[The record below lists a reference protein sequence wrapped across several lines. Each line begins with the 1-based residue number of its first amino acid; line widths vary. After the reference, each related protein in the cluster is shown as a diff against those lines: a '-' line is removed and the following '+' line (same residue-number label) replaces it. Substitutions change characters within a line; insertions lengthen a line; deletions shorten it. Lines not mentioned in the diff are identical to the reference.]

1 MVIEANVPRKK
12 RLAQNTAIV
21 RELLVS
27 ATEEELNQALREHR
41 IQPDR
46 ILSIMLE
53 PGTQIAGGSG
63 PRYRVIYRA

>member
-1 MVIEANVPRKK
+1 MAIQATVLRKK
-12 RLAQNTAIV
+12 HLGALV

-27 ATEEELNQALREHR
+27 ATEEELNKALRERR

-46 ILSIMLE
+46 ILSIILE

-63 PRYRVIYRA
+63 PKYRVIYRA

>member
-1 MVIEANVPRKK
+1 MAIQANVLRKK
-12 RLAQNTAIV
+12 HLAQHPVV

-27 ATEEELNQALREHR
+27 ATEEELNQALRERR

-53 PGTQIAGGSG
+53 PGTLIAGGSG